1 MWKMGNQLPLARQL
15 AKFLLTYYTTPHSA
29 KHQQQQKATHDNI
42 KALAVFKTGVL
53 AIIVQNHKSVYNL
66 LYVYCQVCPVN
77 YMYYK
82 CTCIRLSQIIR
93 CLLSAI
99 VVRG

>member
-1 MWKMGNQLPLARQL
+1 MWKMENQLPLGRQL
-15 AKFLLTYYTTPHSA
+15 AKFLLTYCTTPHSA
-29 KHQQQQKATHDNI
+29 KHQQQQKTAHHNI

-66 LYVYCQVCPVN
+66 LYVYCQVCAVN

-82 CTCIRLSQIIR
+82 CTCTCLS
-93 CLLSAI
+93 
-99 VVRG
+99 